1 MSNDFTPL
9 AKSKFTG
16 LFLAMSHRKDGNMKL
31 GQNPERDKEAFLN
44 RKTFFSKTGIPS
56 DKVISVNSIHGSRTA
71 VVCRNDYG
79 RFIDGTDG
87 LITDLNGA
95 YLTITVADC
104 LPVIIYSPVRNGV
117 RAVCL
122 LHCGW
127 KGLAG
132 NIIEKAVFNL
142 KETFD
147 IKPSGLLATAGPG
160 IGKCHYSVNSD
171 FKDNFAAFPEAFK
184 LKHGKL
190 FADIKYI
197 AKKQL
202 EESGLYRENIY
213 MSPVCTYC
221 QSDKYFSHRKDKTE
235 PVDAMIVVAGL
246 KNRKE

>member
-1 MSNDFTPL
+1 MNHDFTPFI
-9 AKSKFTG
+9 KSKFSG
-16 LFLAMSHRKDGNMKL
+16 LFLAMSHRMDGNMKL

-44 RKTFFSKTGIPS
+44 RRAFFSKTGIPA
-56 DKVISVNSIHGSRTA
+56 DKVVSINSIHGSITA
-71 VVCRNDYG
+71 IVGKNECG
-79 RFIDGTDG
+79 KFIDGTDG
-87 LITDLNGA
+87 LITVLSGA

-117 RAVCL
+117 HAVCL

-127 KGLAG
+127 KGLAD
-132 NIIEKAVFNL
+132 NIIEKAIFNL

-147 IKPSGLLATAGPG
+147 IKPSCLLAIAGPG

-171 FKDNFAAFPEAFK
+171 FKGNFVSYPEAFQ
-184 LKHGKL
+184 LKDEKL

-202 EESGLYRENIY
+202 EGSGLYRENIY

-235 PVDAMIVVAGL
+235 PVDAMIVAAGL
-246 KNRKE
+246 K

>member
-1 MSNDFTPL
+1 MSHDFTPFI
-9 AKSKFTG
+9 KSKFPG

-31 GQNPERDKEAFLN
+31 GQNPEKDKEAFLN
-44 RKTFFSKTGIPS
+44 RRTFFSRTGIPE

-71 VVCRNDYG
+71 IVERNECG
-79 RFIDGTDG
+79 KFIDGTDG
-87 LITDLNGA
+87 LTTVSGGV

-117 RAVCL
+117 HAVCL

-132 NIIEKAVFNL
+132 NIIEKAIFNL
-142 KETFD
+142 KETFG

-171 FKDNFAAFPEAFK
+171 FMDNFAAFPAAFQ
-184 LKHGKL
+184 LKDGKL

-197 AKKQL
+197 AKRQL
-202 EESGLYRENIY
+202 EESGLYHENIY

-235 PVDAMIVVAGL
+235 PVDAMIVAVGL
-246 KNRKE
+246 K